1 MSAILCIDTAS
12 AGTALAF
19 DVDGVVSSSATAD
32 EGHTRLLTAIA
43 ALIGSERLD
52 AVLVVIGPGSYA
64 GIRSGIATAE
74 GLALAHEASIF
85 GIGTLEA
92 ATLAAQPPPGGELT
106 VIHPAG
112 RGEFAARR
120 FIDHQP
126 AGPLAVVRPA
136 ELSRGLAGEG
146 AGALGGI
153 EVSPLQRCLAALAS
167 RAPAIRSGTLEQ
179 GAEAFYL
186 REPSITVSRR
196 LPAAP

>member
-1 MSAILCIDTAS
+1 MPCSWS
-12 AGTALAF
+12 
-19 DVDGVVSSSATAD
+19 
-32 EGHTRLLTAIA
+32 
-43 ALIGSERLD
+43 
-52 AVLVVIGPGSYA
+52 LVPGSYA

-92 ATLAAQPPPGGELT
+92 ATLAAQPPSGGELT

-136 ELSRGLAGEG
+136 ELTRGLAGEG